1 MKPLKLTMCAFGSY
15 AGEET
20 LDFTKMGSHGLYL
33 ITGETGSGKTTIF
46 DAISYALY
54 GQASGSARS
63 SYKMLRSDYV
73 RGRVKSYV
81 ELDFSTGS
89 NQYQIRREIIPHISR
104 MGEESYSDSVSL
116 VLPDGT
122 VLDRDGEVRAKIIE
136 IVGLDREQFAQIV
149 MIAQNDFLRFLQSG
163 TDDRLKILRRI
174 FNTTRFR
181 EFQDRL
187 KALASEKK
195 LAYEGIVKMFDLH
208 GVDIYG
214 RQEQFSQME
223 RQIAEDMGFVAQV
236 DGRLTKHE
244 ENVRVLA
251 GRIAVAEDLK
261 KKFSELSAQQAA
273 LTAHREKAAAMGQIA
288 ERQKR
293 GEIALRRVKPL
304 ADKALESE
312 REYGNIKAGREKAVQ
327 DAGMATGQLE
337 LAKKTLAALLPTE
350 GEQQKQETLRRE
362 WEQETEKF
370 KKIQGLKGDYEGI
383 VRKDAALELIK
394 GELAEAEEV
403 LGGLPQLAEEQTAL
417 ERLKQEASNAIDRL
431 AALTGLKKDFD
442 TVVAKRAA
450 LTKAQTAFKT
460 LQEEF
465 GTADNRYKDVY
476 GQFLRGQ
483 AGVLARTLQEG
494 DPCPVCGSTEHP
506 APAQAA
512 GADISESKLKALSA
526 DLDKVKVKLDGKAA
540 ECAALRAENETLTRR
555 FAEDAVK
562 VSVDCS
568 NMDIQA
574 IGNMLCAVVQDTMQL
589 TEQLT
594 LRSKDAEKVLAE
606 LVVKTERLTK
616 RRDELAPQCA
626 GQVSEIKTLAERF
639 IKDLSEYVPDCTWE
653 SAAGGLALMLT
664 AVEDTVKTL
673 SERKDAGE
681 KALTKLKKDWEMAV
695 KAQTD
700 GETALAA
707 ALSLVQERGN
717 REAEQARLCHEAQ
730 AAYLEELAK
739 SGFADEKEY
748 DGALVREEE
757 LAELEQVLTDYTI
770 MGQQLQRDVTRLAS
784 ETSGKE
790 EPDVGKLKEE
800 EERGKAEAEKARAER
815 ELVKLRLEQTAKTLQ
830 ELRSYSDAM
839 DKAEKEYAATKGL
852 SDTANAKLDFETYVQ
867 TVYFERVLSAAN
879 SRLTIM
885 SQNRY
890 ILSRKEDADDRR
902 VRRGLELEI
911 ADSYTGKS
919 RSANSLSGGESFMV
933 SLSLALGLSDV
944 VQQSVGGIRLEA
956 MFIDEGFG
964 SLDAEVLELAVRT
977 LSDVACGSRIIGIIS
992 HVSELRERVDKQVYV
1007 EKTTGGSKIRLVG

>member
-20 LDFTKMGSHGLYL
+20 LDFTQMGSHGLYL

-81 ELDFSTGS
+81 ELEFSTGL
-89 NQYQIRREIIPHISR
+89 NLYQIRREIIPHISR
-104 MGEESYSDSVSL
+104 AGEESYTDSVSL
-116 VLPDGT
+116 ILPDGT
-122 VLDRDGEVRAKIIE
+122 VLDRDGDVRAKIIE
-136 IVGLDREQFAQIV
+136 IIGLDREQFAQIV

-195 LAYEGIVKMFDLH
+195 LAYESIVKMFDLH

-214 RQEQFSQME
+214 RQEQFCQME

-236 DGRLTKHE
+236 DSRLTKYE
-244 ENVRVLA
+244 ENARALA

-261 KKFSELSAQQAA
+261 KKFSDLVAQQAA
-273 LTAHREKAAAMGQIA
+273 WTAHREKAATM
-288 ERQKR
+288 ERVSKRQKL
-293 GEIALRRVKPL
+293 GAIALRCVKPL
-304 ADKALESE
+304 ADKALEAE
-312 REYGNIKAGREKAVQ
+312 REYGNVKAGHEKAVRE
-327 DAGMATGQLE
+327 AGIATGQLE
-337 LAKKTLAALLPTE
+337 LARKTLAALPPVE
-350 GEQQKQETLRRE
+350 DEQQKQETLRRD
-362 WEQETEKF
+362 WEQETEKY
-370 KKIQGLKGDYEGI
+370 KKLQELKGDCEEI
-383 VRKDAALELIK
+383 VCKDATLELIK
-394 GELAEAEEV
+394 GELAKAEEV
-403 LGGLPQLAEEQTAL
+403 LGGLPQPAEEQAAL
-417 ERLKQEASNAIDRL
+417 ERLRQEASAAIDRL

-442 TVVAKRAA
+442 AVVTKRAV
-450 LTKAQTAFKT
+450 LTKAQKVFET

-465 GTADNRYKDVY
+465 GAADNRYKDVY
-476 GQFLRGQ
+476 GKFLRGQ

-506 APAQAA
+506 VPAQ
-512 GADISESKLKALSA
+512 GAEEDISESKLKTLSA
-526 DLDKVKVKLDGKAA
+526 DLDKVRGKLDGKAA
-540 ECAALRAENETLTRR
+540 DCAALKAENETLTRR
-555 FAEDAVK
+555 FAEDAVR
-562 VSVDCS
+562 VRVDCT

-574 IGNMLCAVVQDTMQL
+574 IGNMLCAVIQDTTQL

-594 LRSKDAEKVLAE
+594 LKSKEAEKEFAA
-606 LVVKTERLTK
+606 LVEKTERLTK

-626 GQVSEIKTLAERF
+626 GQVSAIKTLAERF
-639 IKDLSEYVPDCTWE
+639 LKDLSEFVPDCTWE
-653 SAAGGLALMLT
+653 SAADGLALVL
-664 AVEDTVKTL
+664 ADAQDTVKIL
-673 SERKDAGE
+673 GDRKDVGE
-681 KALTKLKKDWEMAV
+681 KALTKLRKDWELAV

-700 GETALAA
+700 GETAMAA

-717 REAEQARLCHEAQ
+717 REAEEAKLCHEAQ
-730 AAYLEELAK
+730 AVYLEELAN

-748 DGALVREEE
+748 DGALVSNEE
-757 LAELEQVLTDYTI
+757 LAELEQVLADYTN
-770 MGQQLQRDVTRLAS
+770 MGQQLQREVTRLES
-784 ETSGKE
+784 ETAGKE

-800 EERGKAEAEKARAER
+800 EARGRAEAEKARDER
-815 ELVKLRLEQTAKTLQ
+815 EQAKLRFEQMAKTLQ
-830 ELRSYSDAM
+830 ELRGYSDAM
-839 DKAEKEYAATKGL
+839 DKAEQEYAATKGL

-867 TVYFERVLSAAN
+867 TAYFERVLAAAN
-879 SRLTIM
+879 SRLTVM

-890 ILSRKEDADDRR
+890 VLSRREDADDRR

-977 LSDVACGSRIIGIIS
+977 LSDMAGGSRIIGIIS
-992 HVSELRERVDKQVYV
+992 HVSELRERIDKQVYV